1 MFLTVAYPLEH
12 LPDTSQLVVGRGIPC
27 SARENSLRI
36 YAARAKLFS
45 RLVMKIAIATIF
57 QFVLFLIVF
66 GAGSL
71 FPPFHFEHILIATP
85 GSVRIFVADG
95 LLMMFGL
102 YILILIV
109 EAVRKRLRT
118 SAPWSTLAV
127 LLAAL
132 LGLMMKF
139 GFLTRSSF

>member
-1 MFLTVAYPLEH
+1 
-12 LPDTSQLVVGRGIPC
+12 
-27 SARENSLRI
+27 
-36 YAARAKLFS
+36 
-45 RLVMKIAIATIF
+45 MKIAFATIL
-57 QFVLFLIVF
+57 QFILFLIVF

-71 FPPFHFEHILIATP
+71 FPPFHFEHILLVTP

-95 LLMMFGL
+95 LLMMFAL

-109 EAVRKRLRT
+109 AILRKRLRA

-127 LLAAL
+127 LLAAV

-139 GFLTRSSF
+139 GFLTRSSY